1 MAIPKSYV
9 MAIPKGHTMVELR
22 KNGKTVNVP
31 KAFVVYMLLR
41 GYNIIPQPKDT
52 Q

>member
-1 MAIPKSYV
+1 

-22 KNGKTVNVP
+22 KDGQTVNVP
-31 KAFVVYMLLR
+31 SAFVVYMLLR
-41 GYNIIPQPKDT
+41 GYNIIPQKDT